1 MKRIISS
8 LLLICTLTLCFVSC
22 GNSEENGNNTNAN
35 NNNGDNNKNVGVE
48 LTLDNYEDYF
58 DIDTNMSIGHTTMCQ
73 YKGNFVDLV
82 KTFKCEIAFS
92 GNTNYEY
99 TNVVFTVKFIHT
111 GPSDFINHYADA
123 TVLVRINLAG
133 NGSGSCYVETPVAK
147 TEWDNISQP
156 IYALYKPNSDISVAM
171 KYSSYEVVSVSGT
184 ATKN

>member
-22 GNSEENGNNTNAN
+22 GNSKENGNNTNSN
-35 NNNGDNNKNVGVE
+35 NSDGGNKNVGVE

-58 DIDTNMSIGHTTMCQ
+58 DIDTNISIGHTTMCQ
-73 YKGNFVDLV
+73 YKGEFLDLV
-82 KTFKCEIAFS
+82 KTLKCEIAFS

-99 TNVVFTVKFIHT
+99 SNVVFTVKFVHT
-111 GPSDFINHYADA
+111 GPTSFIDHYADS
-123 TVLVRINLAG
+123 TIIVRVNLAG
-133 NGSGSCYVETPVAK
+133 NGSGSCYVETPVAQ
-147 TEWDNISQP
+147 TEWDNISLP
-156 IYALYKPNSDISVAM
+156 IYSFYRPNSDISLTM